1 MASPNFDDLFRR
13 ALDLN
18 LRYYGA
24 LGRLAAD
31 YLRDAAA
38 AFSEL
43 GGLTQTPSAT
53 PRSGPGQ
60 ASHTG
65 PVMVLEAEAGG
76 TAMGVFLVENQ
87 LPHEVNAAMVSS
99 SFTSAS
105 GRQARIPLVF
115 DPPRVS
121 LKPGEQ
127 ILVRIQATLTE
138 DLEPDVRYSG
148 EITVP
153 ELRGTRIPTII
164 RRRSPDPTKT

>member
-1 MASPNFDDLFRR
+1 MASPTFDDLFRR

-24 LGRLAAD
+24 LGRLTAD

-99 SFTSAS
+99 SFTSAR